1 MLVFNN
7 FKPLKWLLLIPA
19 SISLHTHGVAAPTTD
34 ETQIEGSTTNS
45 SIILKEKNE
54 AEQKLETIRQTLV
67 SKALRTQARVKASA
81 WLDGSGALHENT
93 RITSD
98 VITKGS
104 PTQNKMETPFIVN
117 EIKPTSAKGV
127 CDFFDPRYYRRA
139 HFQVRS
145 GRSSM
150 NLPHHELQAISNKVS
165 NLLKTGLQT
174 NQNWLINNPP
184 PNAVSS
190 YDKFLTSSS
199 FEKADFSISLMIQT
213 EEVFSHRLRRN
224 HVVLNLLLTIAD
236 LRSKKIILSTNYLLP
251 SPWAPPPIPAPRSG
265 LAQIAFAIH
274 EANMIGKFEV
284 PQQKSYSTQFETE
297 VIKGVSKLINETNE
311 AFLCKQIT
319 FTIREMNEKSIEI
332 NAGSKRGLKIGDQLL
347 LIDSAIIPNHILEE
361 SALEKIALIE
371 IAYVSANRAK
381 ALKIAGPNLG
391 PVAKNSRSTITAT
404 PF

>member
-1 MLVFNN
+1 MLIYKYT
-7 FKPLKWLLLIPA
+7 KPQKWLMVVPMIVFFYSDGVTGAASVDNAQKSLVNSRPTLI
-19 SISLHTHGVAAPTTD
+19 
-34 ETQIEGSTTNS
+34 
-45 SIILKEKNE
+45 EKND
-54 AEQKLETIRQTLV
+54 AEKKLETIRQTLV
-67 SKALRTQARVKASA
+67 SRALRTQARVKASA

-104 PTQNKMETPFIVN
+104 PSQNSEENPFIIN
-117 EIKPTSAKGV
+117 EIKPTSEKGV
-127 CDFFDPRYYRRA
+127 CNFYDPRYFRRA
-139 HFQVRS
+139 QFQVRS

-150 NLPHHELQAISNKVS
+150 NLPHHEIESISKRVGT
-165 NLLKTGLQT
+165 LLRTGLQT

-184 PNAVSS
+184 PNAITS

-199 FEKADFSISLMIQT
+199 YEKADFAIELMIQT
-213 EEVFSHRLRRN
+213 EEVFSYRLKRN
-224 HVVLNLLLTIAD
+224 HVILNLLLTIED
-236 LRSKKIILSTNYLLP
+236 LRSNKIILSTNYPLP
-251 SPWAPPPIPAPRSG
+251 SPWAPPPIPTPRSG
-265 LAQIAFAIH
+265 LAQIAYAIH
-274 EANMIGKFEV
+274 EANMVGKFEV
-284 PQQKSYSTQFETE
+284 PAQKSYSTQFE
-297 VIKGVSKLINETNE
+297 VALMKGVSVLINETNE

-319 FTIREMNEKSIEI
+319 FEIKRIKDNAIEI

-347 LIDSAIIPNHILEE
+347 LVDSAIIPNHILEE

-371 IAYVSANRAK
+371 IAYVSSNRAR